1 MTAVGAAGCPLMLP
15 TMIRRDFWAC
25 AIAALGKASPG
36 VAPRAFELI
45 KMGADPR
52 QVVLPTLLDELAA
65 IDYQIALIL
74 DDYHL
79 VENRAV
85 HEQVGFLVERMP
97 QTFRLVIA
105 TRSDPALPLAR
116 LRAAASCWSCGP
128 RSCAFRPATPRTCLT
143 ACSV

>member
-45 KMGADPR
+45 KMGADLR
-52 QVVLPTLLDELAA
+52 QVVLPTLLNELAA

-85 HEQVGFLVERMP
+85 HKQVGFVVERMFVP
-97 QTFRLVIA
+97 DPLRGIEARTVRVPARQDILLHDGCPCG
-105 TRSDPALPLAR
+105 RSGWLALQGPHG
-116 LRAAASCWSCGP
+116 RAA
-128 RSCAFRPATPRTCLT
+128 RS
-143 ACSV
+143 